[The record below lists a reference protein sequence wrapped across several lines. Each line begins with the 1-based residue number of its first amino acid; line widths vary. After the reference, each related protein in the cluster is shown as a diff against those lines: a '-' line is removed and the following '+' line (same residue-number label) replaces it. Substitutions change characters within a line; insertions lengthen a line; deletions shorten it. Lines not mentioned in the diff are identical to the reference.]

1 MHNAAHMGI
10 GYFQLISHFQM
21 EGLGGD
27 RDSETWKEASSE
39 GGSASTPA
47 PKHSCV
53 WEKRMPQG
61 KDVPGRKV

>member
-1 MHNAAHMGI
+1 
-10 GYFQLISHFQM
+10 M